1 VRQLYSSLLLVGLA
15 AALGFFNRD
24 TLSDTVTAARD
35 VSPAYLVALVGIAFV
50 LVMARGALVAATV
63 PGVTISRAA
72 LADQVALSAAYG
84 IAVGGGPVGVA
95 AKITMFRHWNVT
107 QPAIGASLVAT
118 AVIPT
123 FTTWGPAVAV
133 HAPMLVQGDAS
144 RIETL
149 AVCVGVATIVF
160 NIVFW
165 AGVLYLN
172 GPIHYI
178 ASLSQ
183 WVQRLAGRLTPKRWS
198 RATRAVHAFDT
209 QTFVHSTRG
218 DLRVLVRTR
227 ITHMLGG
234 ATSVMTI
241 SLCAFLM
248 SLRAFD
254 VQDVSLIEALSA
266 FALVRVVVA
275 LSPLPGGVGLAEIS
289 LVALLTN
296 AGADDATAL
305 GATLLYRC
313 VVWLTPLVV
322 GGIGWWWWSRQHL
335 WSTNSPSQED
345 TAELA
350 VEEVT
355 H

>member
-1 VRQLYSSLLLVGLA
+1 
-15 AALGFFNRD
+15 
-24 TLSDTVTAARD
+24 
-35 VSPAYLVALVGIAFV
+35 
-50 LVMARGALVAATV
+50 
-63 PGVTISRAA
+63 
-72 LADQVALSAAYG
+72 
-84 IAVGGGPVGVA
+84 
-95 AKITMFRHWNVT
+95 
-107 QPAIGASLVAT
+107 
-118 AVIPT
+118 
-123 FTTWGPAVAV
+123 
-133 HAPMLVQGDAS
+133 
-144 RIETL
+144 
-149 AVCVGVATIVF
+149 
-160 NIVFW
+160 
-165 AGVLYLN
+165 
-172 GPIHYI
+172 
-178 ASLSQ
+178 
-183 WVQRLAGRLTPKRWS
+183 
-198 RATRAVHAFDT
+198 
-209 QTFVHSTRG
+209 
-218 DLRVLVRTR
+218 
-227 ITHMLGG
+227 
-234 ATSVMTI
+234 
-241 SLCAFLM
+241 M